1 MNIKSLKIIF
11 SLSILVTLMG
21 CASQAAKPAENS
33 GYLAGA
39 EMLIENRARF
49 PFNRVW
55 VNEEFMQDYK
65 DYQKIYIAPVNTDY
79 LSQSEW
85 FKNLSEK
92 GMHSL
97 QGSADLL
104 AKYMQT
110 RFIKELER
118 SEIDKLEVIHD
129 ESFIDDETA
138 ILELAI
144 VELIPSPAQVNRFT
158 SVAGF
163 FVPFLGTATSLVV
176 DDGSI
181 AIEARLTDN
190 ASKETLLMFADRE
203 KDNSALLVDL
213 NDLTYFKHS
222 EKHIDQWA
230 QQYVQLLQTMDDE
243 MISDKGF
250 KLKPW

>member
-1 MNIKSLKIIF
+1 MLKTIF
-11 SLSILVTLMG
+11 SLYLISILAG
-21 CASQAAKPAENS
+21 CASQQAKPAADS
-33 GYLAGA
+33 GFLAGT
-39 EMLIENRARF
+39 ESLQENRERF

-55 VNEEFMQDYK
+55 VNEDFMHSYK
-65 DYQKIYIAPVNTDY
+65 EYQKIYVAPVNTQY

-85 FKNLSEK
+85 FKNLSET
-92 GMHSL
+92 GMQSI
-97 QGSADLL
+97 QDAN
-104 AKYMQT
+104 
-110 RFIKELER
+110 F
-118 SEIDKLEVIHD
+118 IDKD
-129 ESFIDDETA
+129 TA

-181 AIEARLTDN
+181 AIEARVSD
-190 ASKETLLMFADRE
+190 AISKEVLLKFADRE
-203 KDNSALLVDL
+203 KDNSAILGDV
-213 NDLTYFKHS
+213 NDLSYFKHS

-230 QQYVQLLQTMDDE
+230 QQYVELLKTMDDE
-243 MISDKGF
+243 MVSDKGF